1 MEPTVS
7 LVMITK
13 NEEAVLRRCLD
24 SAARYVDEIVIVDTG
39 SADKTK
45 DIAREYGARV
55 FDFEWIQDFSAARN
69 FAMSKAN
76 SDWCLVLDADE
87 YITNDCGEALREF
100 IRSKPAIGKVKRIDK
115 FRAVDGDNFEQIYIS
130 RLFPSSCRYAGRIH
144 EQVESSLPRNKVDIE
159 IMHDGYY
166 GQTKSD
172 RNIPILQSVI
182 AENPLDPYYHYQ
194 IAKEYR
200 GLEKHSLSYEHLQT
214 AYGLMHRTEGYAPS
228 IIVNY
233 LYAMI
238 ASGELENGLDVIERE
253 REFLWE
259 YPDFFFTAGL
269 YLLELISSDPD
280 RFGELLPLI
289 ERYYQRA
296 LEIGDSDLEGSVL
309 GTGSFAAYHNLGVF
323 YEVTGDSS
331 EAVQSYKKAA
341 SMNYQPSI
349 ARLEQLIN
357 ES

>member
-24 SAARYVDEIVIVDTG
+24 SAVRYVDEIVIVDTG
-39 SADKTK
+39 STDKTK

-55 FDFEWIQDFSAARN
+55 FDFEWVQDFSAARN
-69 FAMSKAN
+69 FALSKAT
-76 SDWCLVLDADE
+76 SDWSLVLDADE
-87 YITNDCGEALREF
+87 YIANDCGEAIREF
-100 IRSKPAIGKVKRIDK
+100 IGSKTAIGKVKRIDK
-115 FRAVDGDNFEQIYIS
+115 FLAEDGDNYEQIYIS
-130 RLFPSSCRYAGRIH
+130 RLFPTSCRYSGRIH
-144 EQVESSLPRNKVDIE
+144 EQIESGLPRYKVDVE

-182 AENPLDPYYHYQ
+182 AENPADPYYHYQ

-200 GLEKHSLSYEHLQT
+200 GLEKHSLFYEHLKT
-214 AYGLMHRTEGYAPS
+214 AYGLIHRTEGYAPS

-238 ASGELENGLDVIERE
+238 ASGNLENGLDVIEGE

-259 YPDFFFTAGL
+259 YPDFFFASGL
-269 YLLELISSDPD
+269 YLLELISRDPD

-289 ERYYQRA
+289 EKYYQRA

-323 YEVTGDSS
+323 YEVTGNVSQ
-331 EAVQSYKKAA
+331 AVQYYQKAA
-341 SMNYQPSI
+341 AMKYRPSA
-349 ARLEQLIN
+349 ARLSRLGH